1 MIGYPTQVPMGGL
14 SDQYFQYFLWID
26 GTIDSGRELL
36 LTSLLA
42 LAQQRPSHI
51 TIYRQYGAHSIHIL
65 SGGDSPLCC

>member
-1 MIGYPTQVPMGGL
+1 MIGYPAQVPMDGL

-42 LAQQRPSHI
+42 LAQQRQRHSHNI
-51 TIYRQYGAHSIHIL
+51 QTIWV
-65 SGGDSPLCC
+65 P